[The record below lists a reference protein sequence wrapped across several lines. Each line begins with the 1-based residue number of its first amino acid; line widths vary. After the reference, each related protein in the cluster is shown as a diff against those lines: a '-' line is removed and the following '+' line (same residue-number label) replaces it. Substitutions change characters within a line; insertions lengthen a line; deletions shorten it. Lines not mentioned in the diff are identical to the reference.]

1 MRGLLLISMLL
12 ALGVVGYMTV
22 TPGPDGESQVDK
34 ARQAEKRVDA
44 VRDEM
49 REWAGDFRDIQPE
62 YHRQLP
68 DDQSE
73 LGEIEA

>member
-1 MRGLLLISMLL
+1 MTDAYSLTVELTRGGDSNNRDKMK
-12 ALGVVGYMTV
+12 AKVSADTV
-22 TPGPDGESQVDK
+22 EEL
-34 ARQAEKRVDA
+34 REKVDA

>member
-1 MRGLLLISMLL
+1 MLL

-44 VRDEM
+44 VRDEVNATQKQRM
-49 REWAGDFRDIQPE
+49 DRLREQTNPPNDR
-62 YHRQLP
+62 
-68 DDQSE
+68 
-73 LGEIEA
+73 

>member
-44 VRDEM
+44 VRDEVNATQKQRM
-49 REWAGDFRDIQPE
+49 DRLREQTNPPNDR
-62 YHRQLP
+62 
-68 DDQSE
+68 
-73 LGEIEA
+73 